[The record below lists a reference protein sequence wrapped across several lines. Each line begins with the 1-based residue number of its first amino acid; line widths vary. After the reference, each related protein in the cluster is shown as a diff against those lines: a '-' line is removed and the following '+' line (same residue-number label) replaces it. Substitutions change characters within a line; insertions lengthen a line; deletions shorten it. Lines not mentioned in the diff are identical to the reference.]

1 MTRGLFLCCA
11 GGVKGRQWWTS
22 QYKVISEDPQPIKPG
37 RFFRA
42 AGGILMTQYDLITGG
57 DKPREGQV
65 HDPCTL
71 APNPRTDQLPVLA
84 NIA

>member
-1 MTRGLFLCCA
+1 
-11 GGVKGRQWWTS
+11 
-22 QYKVISEDPQPIKPG
+22 
-37 RFFRA
+37 
-42 AGGILMTQYDLITGG
+42 MTQYDLITGG